1 MPQPG
6 QKTVT
11 IPEKIYKK
19 AKDAAEAEGKPVA
32 RFVTDLILDAVQEV
46 PANG

>member
-11 IPEKIYKK
+11 ISKSVYEK

-46 PANG
+46 PASG